1 MSETT
6 NKGGRPQQFGGT
18 TKPVRVPL
26 PLVPVV
32 EALREGRPPP
42 GYVSLEAV
50 EKADALFTA
59 GLHKMRQGQG
69 WPREWEQ
76 ARVIVHELAITG
88 EQSAD
93 SAAMLGA
100 QHPGLLEIARA
111 CAKGTESTQSIKPRA
126 QRLLAELGEPR

>member
-1 MSETT
+1 MSST

-50 EKADALFTA
+50 QKAD
-59 GLHKMRQGQG
+59 GLLWRGVLKLGQ
-69 WPREWEQ
+69 WTKDIEQ
-76 ARVIVHELAITG
+76 ARQIVHDLATTG
-88 EQSAD
+88 EQSPD
-93 SAAMLGA
+93 SAAALGW
-100 QHPGLLEIARA
+100 QHPGLLEIAHA

-126 QRLLAELGEPR
+126 RRLLDELGD